1 MKLMIHVPFKN
12 SAVTVTTLAML
23 MLGLV
28 AVTQN
33 ISAQEM
39 TAPQLAS
46 IVQSTANDTDML
58 LLNIL
63 EGEPTTAP
71 SYSYNST
78 ATDATWANWAGTLN
92 GLYLGQTI
100 NLAYGNGS
108 ASAGTVSWDTTG
120 TFGGGSVTG
129 GGTSTISY
137 PTSSTFDLTF
147 NDTLTIGADSATAD
161 VVIPGTILGEG
172 DYMFGS
178 PGNEEAGSGSFLLDG
193 VPVGG
198 AWLASGW
205 YSGHTNPDG
214 SGWDDIRFWWGTIP
228 TFWSAPTST
237 APFVFTNTTIPE
249 PSTLSLLSIGAV
261 SLLARHWRR
270 RTAQA

>member
-1 MKLMIHVPFKN
+1 MKLMIHVPLKN

-78 ATDATWANWAGTLN
+78 ATDATWANWAETLN
-92 GLYLGQTI
+92 GIYLGQTI

-120 TFGGGSVTG
+120 TFGGGSVTD

-161 VVIPGTILGEG
+161 VVIPGTILG
-172 DYMFGS
+172 
-178 PGNEEAGSGSFLLDG
+178 
-193 VPVGG
+193 
-198 AWLASGW
+198 
-205 YSGHTNPDG
+205 
-214 SGWDDIRFWWGTIP
+214 
-228 TFWSAPTST
+228 
-237 APFVFTNTTIPE
+237 
-249 PSTLSLLSIGAV
+249 
-261 SLLARHWRR
+261 
-270 RTAQA
+270 